1 MNQETSFSHPLWIL
15 NRPCIGLR
23 VATPEHPEAGLLFGD
38 STNIRLKR
46 SNRQPMNIRM
56 KKPLDLVT
64 AGLLA
69 LTLLFAPAAFAGK
82 IDINTAS
89 ISELQELPGV
99 GEKTAE
105 RIVEYRKRTGG
116 FHSAE
121 DLKNVKGIG
130 GKKFIK
136 IRDQITVGKK
146 K

>member
-1 MNQETSFSHPLWIL
+1 
-15 NRPCIGLR
+15 
-23 VATPEHPEAGLLFGD
+23 
-38 STNIRLKR
+38 
-46 SNRQPMNIRM
+46 MNIRM